1 LKPLTEEKV
10 YILYKDILAVVK
22 PEMSIK
28 DIAKSTNKGGG
39 KQFSKRWIQ
48 DICSEL
54 EELKLIRRAI
64 DEKHCVRYVRTPK
77 GEHLLKAE
85 SADKIRR

>member
-1 LKPLTEEKV
+1 MKLTEEKV

-28 DIAKSTNKGGG
+28 DIAKSTNKGNG
-39 KQFSKRWIQ
+39 KAYHVSTVRRLL
-48 DICSEL
+48 SEI
-54 EELKLIRRAI
+54 EELKLIRKLI
-64 DEKHCVRYVRTPK
+64 DEPKCVRYARTPK

>member
-1 LKPLTEEKV
+1 MF
-10 YILYKDILAVVK
+10 ILYKDILAIIK

-39 KQFSKRWIQ
+39 KQFSKMWISS
-48 DICSEL
+48 ICNKL
-54 EELKLIRRAI
+54 EELKLIRRVI
-64 DEKHCVRYVRTPK
+64 NEKHCVRYARTPK

-85 SADKIRR
+85 SVDKIRR